1 MPEEP
6 ATDAIDRRRFITLSA
21 AASASLLSA
30 ATLLEP
36 AMGQGAPPTLITAKP
51 LPERIFTTEVAGI
64 SRKTHEEHYELY
76 KGYVAKVNE
85 IRTKLSALGA
95 PDTAKA
101 NATYSDLRELKVEY
115 SFALGGVK
123 NHELYFGHLG
133 GKGGEPT
140 GAIAD
145 AIKGAFGSFENW
157 KADLKATGIA
167 ARGWV
172 WLAHDYTDG
181 SLFNYIGDSQ
191 NTFPVWNTTPILG
204 LDVYEHAYFMDFGRA
219 RAKYID
225 AFFKVIDWDAINAN
239 LKMAQAISAVAKSAK

>member
-123 NHELYFGHLG
+123 HLDGAREHESDRRLQLRHDPHPLVVADD
-133 GKGGEPT
+133 
-140 GAIAD
+140 GAPLDATEMVHAD
-145 AIKGAFGSFENW
+145 AQTLPRGAGRETGEVRVELSEQSNAPSVTSSLLENGLY
-157 KADLKATGIA
+157 DEVVVL
-167 ARGWV
+167 ARDR
-172 WLAHDYTDG
+172 A
-181 SLFNYIGDSQ
+181 
-191 NTFPVWNTTPILG
+191 
-204 LDVYEHAYFMDFGRA
+204 GRA
-219 RAKYID
+219 DSID
-225 AFFKVIDWDAINAN
+225 PRGHI
-239 LKMAQAISAVAKSAK
+239 L